1 MKLIKRYKS
10 KKKWKPNAEVCF
22 LRDWL
27 YRDTYHGI
35 RSFDLGIV
43 DKYSKGDWATFE
55 SSCDRNYDFEINW
68 LNQMI
73 KDGYIEIIN
82 SDIFE
87 WETVDD

>member
-10 KKKWKPNAEVCF
+10 QKKWKPNAEVCF
-22 LRDWL
+22 LRDWF

-35 RSFDLGIV
+35 HSVDLGII
-43 DKYSKGDWATFE
+43 DGYQKGYCATFE
-55 SSCDRNYDFEINW
+55 SSCDRNYDFDIKW

-73 KDGYIEIIN
+73 KDGYIELLN
-82 SDIFE
+82 PEIFE

>member
-10 KKKWKPNAEVCF
+10 QKKWKPNAEVRF
-22 LRDWL
+22 LKDWF

-43 DKYSKGDWATFE
+43 NQYPKDDCVTFE
-55 SSCDRNYDFEINW
+55 SSCDRDYDSEIGW

-73 KDGYIEIIN
+73 KDGYIEILN
-82 SDIFE
+82 SEIFE
-87 WETVDD
+87 WEDK